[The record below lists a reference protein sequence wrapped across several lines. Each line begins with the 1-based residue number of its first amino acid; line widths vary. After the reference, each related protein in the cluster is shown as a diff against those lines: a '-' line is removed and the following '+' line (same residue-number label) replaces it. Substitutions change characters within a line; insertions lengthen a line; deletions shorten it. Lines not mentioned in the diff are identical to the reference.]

1 VLAFPGIFRGAL
13 DVRARTVNEEMKLA
27 AAEAIASV
35 IGEGELHADYVIP
48 SVFNRRVADVVA
60 AAVAEA
66 AVVTGVARR
75 GSRRALDGDDTQ

>member
-1 VLAFPGIFRGAL
+1 
-13 DVRARTVNEEMKLA
+13 VNEEMKLA

-48 SVFNRRVADVVA
+48 SVFNRRVTDAVA

-66 AVVTGVARR
+66 AVETGVARR
-75 GSRRALDGDDTQ
+75 GSRRPAEDEA